1 MRITSAVIVNAATVL
16 VFVGIGALCFKEGYL
31 PLGFRA
37 NKASERLAVGKQLPA
52 FEKYDWRSHRETLL
66 LVLRDGCHY
75 CADSAPFYKRLT
87 ELESSRAI
95 NNFHILAV
103 FPDPDD
109 VVSNLLK
116 LEQLKLE
123 SISSVDFGKLGVTGT
138 PTAVLVD
145 QSGKVLDLWVGELDD
160 KGQQTLVN
168 KLRSGSAL

>member
-1 MRITSAVIVNAATVL
+1 MVNVATAL
-16 VFVGIGALCFKEGYL
+16 LFVGIGAFCIKEGYL
-31 PLGFRA
+31 PLASGGSET
-37 NKASERLAVGKQLPA
+37 SERRESRIAIGKQLPA

-75 CADSAPFYKRLT
+75 CADSASFYKRLT

-95 NNFHILAV
+95 DNFHILAV
-103 FPDPDD
+103 FPDPDA

-138 PTAVLVD
+138 PTAALVD
-145 QSGKVLDLWVGELDD
+145 QSGKVLDLWVGELNDI
-160 KGQQTLVN
+160 GQQALIN
-168 KLRSGSAL
+168 KLRSGSHP